1 MVIVDFEPLFEK
13 SVKKIKNNSLK
24 IQVKKQIKKI
34 ITSPI
39 MGKPMRYSK
48 KGTREVYVNPFRL
61 SYTYI
66 EQENKIVFLN
76 FYHKDEQ

>member
-34 ITSPI
+34 ITSPAI
-39 MGKPMRYSK
+39 GKPMRYGR
-48 KGTREVYVNPFRL
+48 KGTREVYVKPFRL
-61 SYTYI
+61 SYAYI
-66 EQENKIVFLN
+66 EQEDKIVFLN
-76 FYHKDEQ
+76 LYHKDEQ